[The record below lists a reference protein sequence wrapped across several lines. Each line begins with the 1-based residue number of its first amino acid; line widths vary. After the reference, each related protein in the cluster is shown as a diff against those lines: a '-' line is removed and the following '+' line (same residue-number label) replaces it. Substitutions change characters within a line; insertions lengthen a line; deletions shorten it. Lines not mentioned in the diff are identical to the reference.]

1 MLIQWNPRRAEVSL
15 KAVIF
20 QVGCLAYF
28 FCSGG
33 SSIADDWTQW
43 RGNNRDGVWHETGLI
58 TSFDKSDLEPLW
70 RQPIGTGYSSP
81 TVSQG
86 KVLLMDFDEANQ
98 NESVRCFD
106 ARTGKLLWSHTY
118 RSEYRISYT
127 AGPRAAV
134 TITGDRAFC
143 LGAMGRLHC
152 LNVKDGSVLWEKDL
166 DREYQI
172 SKDRRM
178 PIWGIASSPIVV
190 GENLIIQLG
199 AKDASVVAFNQ
210 ETGDEV
216 WRSLND
222 RGQYASPVLVNQN
235 GKQVLVCWTGDGVA
249 GLDPKTGEPYWQQ
262 PFRPTRM
269 PIGVATPVVN
279 GNRIFLTSFYDGSM
293 MLEMSETSMKVKKL
307 WHLIGPNEKKT
318 VALHSIISTP
328 IWIGDYIYGVDSYG
342 ELRCIRAS
350 DGERIWEDLSV
361 VERQRWATIHFV
373 SNGPNTWMLNEQG
386 ELMIGQLSRE
396 GLNVTS
402 RETIL
407 TPDQMRTPN
416 RKGGVCWSHPAF
428 ANRCIIL
435 RNDRELIC
443 IDLAAEKK

>member
-1 MLIQWNPRRAEVSL
+1 MLIQWDRVRVAGIVKPAIL
-15 KAVIF
+15 QI
-20 QVGCLAYF
+20 GCLVYF
-28 FCSGG
+28 VCLAGYLP
-33 SSIADDWTQW
+33 ADDWTQW
-43 RGNNRDGVWHETGLI
+43 RGNNRDGVWHETGVI
-58 TSFDKSDLEPLW
+58 TSFEKSDLEPLW
-70 RQPIGTGYSSP
+70 RRPIGTGYSSP
-81 TVSQG
+81 TVANG
-86 KVLLMDFDEANQ
+86 KVLLMDFDEAKQ

-106 ARTGKLLWSHTY
+106 AKTGEVVWSLTY
-118 RSEYRISYT
+118 LSEYRISYT

-134 TITGDRAFC
+134 TIVGDRAFC

-152 LNVKDGSVLWEKDL
+152 LNINDGAVLWEKDL
-166 DREYQI
+166 DVDYQV
-172 SKDRRM
+172 SADRRM
-178 PIWGIASSPIVV
+178 PIWGIASSPIAV
-190 GENLIIQLG
+190 GDNVIIQLG
-199 AKDASVVAFNQ
+199 AKEASVVAFNQ
-210 ETGDEV
+210 ESGDEV

-222 RGQYASPVLVNQN
+222 RGQYASPVLVKQN
-235 GKQVLVCWTGDGVA
+235 GTEVLVCWTGDGVA
-249 GLDPKTGEPYWQQ
+249 GLNPTTGIPYWQH
-262 PFRPTRM
+262 PFKPTRM

-279 GNRIFLTSFYDGSM
+279 GNKIFLTSFYDGAM
-293 MLEMSETSMKVKKL
+293 MLEMSETSMEVKQL

-318 VALHSIISTP
+318 AALHSIISTP

-350 DGERIWEDLSV
+350 DGERVWEDLSA

-373 SNGPNTWMLNEQG
+373 AHGSNTWMLNEQG
-386 ELMIGQLSRE
+386 ELMIGQLTGD

-428 ANRCIIL
+428 ANRCIFL

-443 IDLAAEKK
+443 IDLAAPKK